1 MSNKAIEAVLER
13 VNALL
18 SRTPDAGLEMAKI
31 ILLEENEKYVNKP
44 TYRELV
50 EDAFQ
55 AGYLLGYREAI
66 GMQSKSNVEELSSTW
81 YRKTYEN
88 GD

>member
-1 MSNKAIEAVLER
+1 MSNKAIEVALER

-31 ILLEENEKYVNKP
+31 ILLEENEKYKNQP
-44 TYRELV
+44 THREIV

-55 AGYLLGYREAI
+55 SGYMVGFREAV
-66 GMQSKSNVEELSSTW
+66 GLQSKSHIEETSATW
-81 YRKTYEN
+81 YRRKYEN
-88 GD
+88 

>member
-31 ILLEENEKYVNKP
+31 ILLEENEKYFNKP
-44 TYRELV
+44 THRESHQ
-50 EDAFQ
+50 DAFQ
-55 AGYLLGYREAI
+55 CGYLRGFREAV
-66 GMQSKSNVEELSSTW
+66 GLQSKSNLEESSWMW
-81 YRKTYEN
+81 YSMTYEN
-88 GD
+88 GN